1 MAQFNTKTYANT
13 FSLQVKGTNTDL
25 AFLPVDLP
33 ASLPAVLNITSTVK
47 TYPTFA
53 DISKVGFST
62 AQGDWNK
69 FNFYSNTASNIGIRS
84 SIHSLADSIKI
95 ATYDKLM
102 SVRDARYPSWIPDG
116 DALVT
121 TGVLYVHSA
130 NYVPPTTSQ
139 HDFITPGA
147 HTWVCPA
154 GVTSICVVA
163 VGSGGTGGYQW
174 SSGGGGGGGL
184 GWKNNISVTPGQ
196 SYTIQVGAPGPTLT
210 TNATNA
216 DAMGNNSYFDSESV
230 VCGFGAG
237 RGGTSSTG
245 TGNGGYGGGYTGDGG
260 GRGGNGGYN
269 GAWNLAGG
277 GAGGYSGKGGDGGSN
292 SSSGQAGQGGGGGAG
307 GWYSSTW
314 GTPGGGGV
322 GLLGEG
328 ASGGNVSITGE
339 GGKGG
344 SGGADGHVGE
354 PLSNNAISNGD
365 ITGGN
370 YGGGGGGS
378 GTSAG
383 GGPGGQGAVRII
395 YGPGR
400 AYPSTDTGGVSA
412 GPVPTTGLYSSSL
425 SERIGIANPTTVAPT
440 DYFDISTTSLKVTK
454 AITDLSYVSNNTLM
468 SVFNNVSGNKEI
480 IIDRSKTIKAV
491 RNAGAFNPSYSKSKT
506 IPINVTDLSAT
517 VGVFVKNGITTY
529 ETITNDNNPTI
540 LDVVYVDNGGG
551 GGGGEGAAAGPV
563 QFWT

>member
-1 MAQFNTKTYANT
+1 MAQFNTKTYASTLN
-13 FSLQVKGTNTDL
+13 LQVKGTNTDL
-25 AFLPVDLP
+25 AFLPVEIP
-33 ASLPAVLNITSTVK
+33 ATAPAFLNITSNIQP
-47 TYPTFA
+47 YPVIL
-53 DISKVGFST
+53 DISKTSFSVS
-62 AQGDWNK
+62 QGDWNK
-69 FNFYSNTASNIGIRS
+69 FNLYQNLVNTIPIRS
-84 SIHSLADSIKI
+84 TINDFADDILISKYNDILK
-95 ATYDKLM
+95 
-102 SVRDARYPSWIPDG
+102 VRDVRYPSWIPDG

-130 NYVPPTTSQ
+130 SYTPPTTSQ
-139 HDFITPGA
+139 HDFISPGT

-184 GWKNNISVTPGQ
+184 GWKNNIPVTPGQ
-196 SYTIQVGAPGPTLT
+196 SYTVQVGAPGVTLT

-237 RGGTSSTG
+237 RGGTDSTG
-245 TGNGGYGGGYTGDGG
+245 SGNGGYGGGYTGDGG
-260 GRGGNGGYN
+260 GRGGNGGYQ
-269 GAWNLAGG
+269 GSWNWAGG
-277 GAGGYSGKGGDGGSN
+277 GAGGYSGKGGDGGQNSN
-292 SSSGQAGQGGGGGAG
+292 NGEAGQGGGGGAG

-328 ASGGNVSITGE
+328 ASGGTVSQTGQ
-339 GGKGG
+339 GGRGG
-344 SGGADGHVGE
+344 SGGEDGSNGE
-354 PLSNNAISNGD
+354 PLSNGVISNGD

-400 AYPSTDTGGVSA
+400 AYPSTNTDGVSA
-412 GPVPTTGLYSSSL
+412 GPILTGGTYSSSV
-425 SERIGIANPTTVAPT
+425 SERIGIANPTTVVPT
-440 DYFDISTTSLKVTK
+440 DYFDISTTTLRVGTEISG
-454 AITDLSYVSNNTLM
+454 LSYVSANT
-468 SVFNNVSGNKEI
+468 SIGTQDNISGTRDI
-480 IIDRSKTIKAV
+480 AIGRSGIIKAV
-491 RNAGAFNPSYSKSKT
+491 RNAGAFNPSYSSSVTKQ
-506 IPINVTDLSAT
+506 INITNLSPT
-517 VGVFVKNGITTY
+517 VGVFVKDGITTY
-529 ETITNDNNPTI
+529 ETITDENNPTI
-540 LDVVYVDNGGG
+540 LDVVYVEVDNGGG
-551 GGGGEGAAAGPV
+551 GEVVVSGPT
-563 QFWT
+563 QYWS

>member
-1 MAQFNTKTYANT
+1 MAQFNTKTYASTLN
-13 FSLQVKGTNTDL
+13 LQVKGTNTDL
-25 AFLPVDLP
+25 AFLPVEIP
-33 ASLPAVLNITSTVK
+33 AVAPAVLNITSTVQP
-47 TYPTFA
+47 YPVIL
-53 DISKVGFST
+53 DISKTRFSVS
-62 AQGDWNK
+62 QGDWNK
-69 FNFYSNTASNIGIRS
+69 SDLYLDSVNTIPIRS
-84 SIHSLADSIKI
+84 NANNFADHILISKYNDILK
-95 ATYDKLM
+95 
-102 SVRDARYPSWIPDG
+102 VRDARYPSWIPDG

-130 NYVPPTTSQ
+130 SYTPPTTSQ
-139 HDFITPGA
+139 QDFITPGT

-184 GWKNNISVTPGQ
+184 GWKNNIPVTPGQ
-196 SYTIQVGAPGPTLT
+196 SYTVQVGASGPTLT

-237 RGGTSSTG
+237 RGGTDSTG
-245 TGNGGYGGGYTGDGG
+245 SGNGGYGGGYTGDGG
-260 GRGGNGGYN
+260 GRGGNGGYQ
-269 GAWNLAGG
+269 GSWNYAGG
-277 GAGGYSGKGGDGGSN
+277 GAGGYSGKGGDGGVN
-292 SSSGQAGQGGGGGAG
+292 SSNGQAGQGGGGGAG

-314 GTPGGGGV
+314 GTPAGGGV

-328 ASGGNVSITGE
+328 ASGGTVSQTGQ
-339 GGKGG
+339 GGRGG
-344 SGGADGHVGE
+344 SGGADGHPGE
-354 PLSNNAISNGD
+354 PLTNGSISNGD

-412 GPVPTTGLYSSSL
+412 GPVPTTGLYSSSV

-440 DYFDISTTSLKVTK
+440 DYFDISTTTLKVS
-454 AITDLSYVSNNTLM
+454 ADISGLSYVPATTNINTQD
-468 SVFNNVSGNKEI
+468 NISGTREI
-480 IIDRSKTIKAV
+480 AIGRSGIIKAV
-491 RNAGAFNPSYSKSKT
+491 RNSGAFNPSYSSSVTKE
-506 IPINVTDLSAT
+506 INITNLAPS
-517 VGVFVKNGITTY
+517 VGVFVKDGVITY
-529 ETITNDNNPTI
+529 ETITDENNPTI
-540 LDVVYVDNGGG
+540 LDVVYVEVDNGA
-551 GGGGEGAAAGPV
+551 GGEVVVSGPT
-563 QFWT
+563 QYWS

>member
-47 TYPTFA
+47 AYPTFA

-69 FNFYSNTASNIGIRS
+69 FNFYSNTVSNIGIRS
-84 SIHSLADSIKI
+84 SLHSLADSIKI
-95 ATYDKLM
+95 DTYDKLM

-121 TGVLYVHSA
+121 TGVLYVYSA
-130 NYVPPTTSQ
+130 SYVPPTTSQ
-139 HDFITPGA
+139 HDFITPGT

-196 SYTIQVGAPGPTLT
+196 SYTVQVGASGPTLT

-237 RGGTSSTG
+237 RGGTGSTG
-245 TGNGGYGGGYTGDGG
+245 SGNGGYGGGYTGDGG
-260 GRGGNGGYN
+260 GRGGNGGYD
-269 GAWNLAGG
+269 GSWNWAGG
-277 GAGGYSGKGGDGGSN
+277 GAGGYSGKGGDGGQ
-292 SSSGQAGQGGGGGAG
+292 SSGSGQAGQGGGGGAG

-328 ASGGNVSITGE
+328 TSGGTVSQTGQ
-339 GGKGG
+339 GGRGG
-344 SGGADGHVGE
+344 SGGADGSPGE
-354 PLSNNAISNGD
+354 PLSNGGANGE

-395 YGPGR
+395 YGSGR
-400 AYPSTDTGGVSA
+400 AYPSTDTGGASVTPPPSS
-412 GPVPTTGLYSSSL
+412 GTYSSSV

-440 DYFDISTTSLKVTK
+440 DYFDINTASLKVTQ

-468 SVFNNVSGNKEI
+468 SITSNVSGNKEI

-491 RNAGAFNPSYSKSKT
+491 RNAGAFNPSYSKSRT
-506 IPINVTDLSAT
+506 IPINITDLSST

-529 ETITNDNNPTI
+529 ETITNENNPTI
-540 LDVVYVDNGGG
+540 LDVVYVEVDNGGG
-551 GGGGEGAAAGPV
+551 GEVVAAGPV